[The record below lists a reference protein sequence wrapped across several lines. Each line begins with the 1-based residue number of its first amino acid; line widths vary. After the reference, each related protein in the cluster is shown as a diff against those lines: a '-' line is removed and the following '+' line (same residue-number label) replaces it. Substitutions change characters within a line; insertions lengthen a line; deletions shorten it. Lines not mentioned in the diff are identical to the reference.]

1 MHIFWIVKFWP
12 RYISRQRPY
21 EVPDLGPFGSAIS
34 TRFEFTTIL
43 YSVFRMKGKNEG
55 KESYEKEEKNEEIE
69 KMLITG
75 KKGLFTEE
83 KR

>member
-1 MHIFWIVKFWP
+1 
-12 RYISRQRPY
+12 
-21 EVPDLGPFGSAIS
+21 
-34 TRFEFTTIL
+34 
-43 YSVFRMKGKNEG
+43 MKGKNEG

>member
-12 RYISRQRPY
+12 SYISRQRPY
-21 EVPDLGPFGSAIS
+21 EVLDLGSAIL

-43 YSVFRMKGKNEG
+43 YSVLGMKGENAGE
-55 KESYEKEEKNEEIE
+55 ESYEKEEKNEEIE
-69 KMLITG
+69 KMLNTG